1 LPIVGN
7 RPGKVE
13 SMDFVFTDSFYATY
27 ESLSDG
33 DVAIVDDAIRRL
45 LQEHTG
51 GWARQGRIDGELGGP
66 WIVSL
71 RSKSMDASLYW
82 DYLDEDMIV
91 LLALVVRE
99 A

>member
-1 LPIVGN
+1 
-7 RPGKVE
+7 
-13 SMDFVFTDSFYATY
+13 MDFVFTESFYATY

-33 DVAIVDDAIRRL
+33 DIALVDDAIRRL
-45 LQEHTG
+45 LQEHSG
-51 GWARQGRIDGELGGP
+51 GWARQGRIDGELGGS

-71 RSKSMDASLYW
+71 RSQSMDVSLYW
-82 DYLDEDMIV
+82 DYLDDDMMV

>member
-1 LPIVGN
+1 
-7 RPGKVE
+7 
-13 SMDFVFTDSFYATY
+13 MDFVFTESFYATY
-27 ESLSDG
+27 ESLGDG

-51 GWARQGRIDGELGGP
+51 GWARQGRIDGELGGS

-71 RSKSMDASLYW
+71 RSHSMDVSLYW
-82 DYLDEDMIV
+82 DYLDDNVMV
-91 LLALVVRE
+91 LLAMVVRE